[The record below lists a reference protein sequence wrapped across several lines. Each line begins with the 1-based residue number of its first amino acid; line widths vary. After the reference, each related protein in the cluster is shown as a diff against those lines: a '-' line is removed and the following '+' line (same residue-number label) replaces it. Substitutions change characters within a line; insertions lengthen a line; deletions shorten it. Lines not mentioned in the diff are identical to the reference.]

1 MIFTHLLLDEP
12 DLEFGDG
19 GKHPDPRMGL
29 VRYGPLQPVVG
40 DRISLGV
47 IGTAE
52 TVEGFERWMERLKAA
67 IPGKSDK
74 QPNLFPPFPGLGN
87 ENPFRCRFEVSPTAR
102 RVLPIRDVADIVSI
116 KGHSDAVRQGAAL
129 FTDQA
134 TAMLEGSD
142 KPDVIVAAL
151 PIDLIMRMVNDLDET
166 GEEEGS
172 DDDPIDFRDLL
183 KAQTLHLQRPTQL
196 VWPTFSGRPR
206 QDTAQAQED
215 DA

>member
-74 QPNLFPPFPGLGN
+74 QPNLFPPMKSVP
-87 ENPFRCRFEVSPTAR
+87 
-102 RVLPIRDVADIVSI
+102 LPLRSQPHRQTRSAD
-116 KGHSDAVRQGAAL
+116 
-129 FTDQA
+129 
-134 TAMLEGSD
+134 
-142 KPDVIVAAL
+142 
-151 PIDLIMRMVNDLDET
+151 T
-166 GEEEGS
+166 GCS
-172 DDDPIDFRDLL
+172 RHCI
-183 KAQTLHLQRPTQL
+183 HQR
-196 VWPTFSGRPR
+196 S
-206 QDTAQAQED
+206 
-215 DA
+215 